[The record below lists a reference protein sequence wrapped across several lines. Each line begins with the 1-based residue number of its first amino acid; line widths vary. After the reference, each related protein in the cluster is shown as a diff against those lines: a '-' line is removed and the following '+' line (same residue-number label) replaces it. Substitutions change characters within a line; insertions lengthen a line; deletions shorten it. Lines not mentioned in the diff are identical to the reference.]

1 MLKSSKSVKATNA
14 QVLAKIKA
22 APVAAPAPKQ
32 RAASTKVIAAKSAQL
47 VAAST
52 QVEELPVE
60 TIVATLPVEPT
71 TYVDPTTAL
80 QARIDEMQRK
90 LDAMTQE
97 ATAKEAQR
105 AAARAEFEAR
115 QQAAQPAA
123 PTTQPQEQVM
133 IADQVTAS
141 AVQSVMEDM
150 QLPSA
155 SRIFFGLAVG
165 LVVAVG
171 VGYVIGYMGLIM
183 MAGAMTLTGS
193 ALLANV
199 IYWLSVVIALW
210 KGGKAGYKVCAMIAT
225 GRIDQAI
232 GSAIGWVRNL
242 GTQPAPAISNGAF
255 VHPATA

>member
-1 MLKSSKSVKATNA
+1 
-14 QVLAKIKA
+14 
-22 APVAAPAPKQ
+22 
-32 RAASTKVIAAKSAQL
+32 
-47 VAAST
+47 
-52 QVEELPVE
+52 
-60 TIVATLPVEPT
+60 
-71 TYVDPTTAL
+71 
-80 QARIDEMQRK
+80 
-90 LDAMTQE
+90 
-97 ATAKEAQR
+97 
-105 AAARAEFEAR
+105 
-115 QQAAQPAA
+115 
-123 PTTQPQEQVM
+123 M

>member
-1 MLKSSKSVKATNA
+1 MARSVKASNKE
-14 QVLAKIKA
+14 VLAKIKA
-22 APVAAPAPKQ
+22 TAVVAPAPKQ

-52 QVEELPVE
+52 QVEALPVE
-60 TIVATLPVEPT
+60 EVVATLPAEPAA
-71 TYVDPTTAL
+71 DPTAAL
-80 QARIDEMQRK
+80 RAQIADMQRQ
-90 LDAMTQE
+90 LDQQNAD
-97 ATAKEAQR
+97 KEAQR

-115 QQAAQPAA
+115 KQSQSTQP
-123 PTTQPQEQVM
+123 PQEQVM
-133 IADQVTAS
+133 IADQATAS

-242 GTQPAPAISNGAF
+242 GAQPAPAISNGAF